1 MSYVEGVSRNQRMLF
16 PDAIDEYIDEDNP
29 VRFIDAFVDSLDLK
43 ELGFTH
49 AEVEP
54 TGRPPYDPSDLL
66 KLYIYGYLNRTR
78 TSRRLEAETKRNV
91 EVMWLLRKLTPDFK
105 TIADFRKDNKKVIKK
120 VFKEFVLLCKRLNLF
135 SGELIAID
143 GCKVKAVNSK
153 KRNFNRKKLKRSI
166 KYIEKQIDEYICELD
181 KNDAKENTPIK
192 SSKDLKEK
200 IIILKD
206 RKKDYL
212 KLSKELEE
220 SEENQISLTDPESRL
235 MVSNQSADV
244 CYNVQV
250 STDKKHKLILD
261 YEVTNKVTDL
271 KELSGM
277 SKRARDILGLERI
290 EVTADK
296 GYYDSSEIKKCVDS
310 GIIPYVP
317 EISPNVKKKTEVPKP
332 EFCRDKFFYN
342 AKKDVYICP
351 GGEELL
357 FWKKVIKDGKG
368 MKAYR
373 STYCKRCALNKE
385 CTKNPAGRIIF
396 RWIYEEILDDM
407 RERINKEKWKVK
419 IRQCLIEHVFGTIK
433 RNFNQE
439 YFLTRGKDNVS
450 GEMGLTALAYNI
462 RRVINILGAK
472 RLIAIAQAMK
482 AGKENII
489 ADIIFVFRYITKK
502 LEILAFCL
510 LKVKYNII

>member
-1 MSYVEGVSRNQRMLF
+1 MSYIEGISRNQRMLF
-16 PDAIDEYIDEDNP
+16 PDAVDEYIDEDNP
-29 VRFIDAFVDSLDLK
+29 VRFIDVFVDRLDLK

-54 TGRPPYDPSDLL
+54 TGRPPYDPADLL

-78 TSRRLEAETKRNV
+78 TTRKLEAESRRNV

-105 TIADFRKDNKKVIKK
+105 TIADFRRDNKQTIKK
-120 VFKEFVLLCKRLNLF
+120 VFKEFVFLCKRLNLF
-135 SGELIAID
+135 SGELVAID
-143 GCKVKAVNSK
+143 GCKIKAVNSK

-166 KYIEKQIDEYICELD
+166 KYIEEQIDEYLCELD
-181 KNDAKENTPIK
+181 KNDAEEKENALK
-192 SSKDLKEK
+192 SSNDLKEK
-200 IIILKD
+200 ISILKD

-212 KLSKELEE
+212 KLLKELED
-220 SEENQISLTDPESRL
+220 SGENQISLTDSESRL
-235 MVSNQSADV
+235 MINNQSADI

-250 STDKKHKLILD
+250 STDEKHKLIID
-261 YEVTNKVTDL
+261 YEVTNEVTDL
-271 KELSGM
+271 KQLSTM

-296 GYYDSSEIKKCVDS
+296 GYYDSSELKECIDK
-310 GIIPYVP
+310 GIVPYVP
-317 EISPNVKKKTEVPKP
+317 ERSPNVTKKGDVPKP
-332 EFCRDKFFYN
+332 DFYRDKFIYD

-351 GGEELL
+351 CGKELP
-357 FWKKVIKDGKG
+357 FRKKVIKDGKV

-373 STYCKRCALNKE
+373 SSYCRYCVSNKE
-385 CTKNPAGRIIF
+385 CTKNPEGRIIF

-450 GEMGLTALAYNI
+450 GEMGLTALAYNM
-462 RRVINILGAK
+462 RRVLNIIGAK
-472 RLIAIAQAMK
+472 RLITIAKAIEK
-482 AGKENII
+482 RS
-489 ADIIFVFRYITKK
+489 IFVYVVKK
-502 LEILAFCL
+502 LEFMSFCW
-510 LKVKYNII
+510 LKVKYSRINYV